1 MVAQCLKKSPAA
13 LLPQDTRDSEGRER
27 FHPFAPAQHLNYR
40 IPRNPDW
47 CARGPL
53 PQQLSGSLSLSRDD
67 VLLSERPHTA
77 LSQVRAV
84 LDRPQGRLRL
94 LLAAVGLVPL
104 CRRAP
109 DAPDRRAAARVPA
122 IAAPHDARARSRYYP

>member
-67 VLLSERPHTA
+67 VLLSQRDHTPRSRRYAQYSIDLKVGYDCCSPQSVSFHYVDAPLMRRIDA
-77 LSQVRAV
+77 L
-84 LDRPQGRLRL
+84 LHE
-94 LLAAVGLVPL
+94 
-104 CRRAP
+104 CRR
-109 DAPDRRAAARVPA
+109 
-122 IAAPHDARARSRYYP
+122 